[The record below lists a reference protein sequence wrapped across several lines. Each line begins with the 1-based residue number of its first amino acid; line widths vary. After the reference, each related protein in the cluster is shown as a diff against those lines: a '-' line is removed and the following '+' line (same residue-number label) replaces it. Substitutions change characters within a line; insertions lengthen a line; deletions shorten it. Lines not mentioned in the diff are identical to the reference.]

1 MTNCLAMILI
11 TVSLSH
17 HYSFF
22 PLLDYLQS
30 LECASS
36 FLLLQMLFFSAWNV
50 WQAKFFSSLQFQ
62 PKYLLFRELFDD
74 FQLTRQILA
83 LLYHYYIQY
92 LPTLLCSFSPYAVI
106 LLLFFCL
113 PSPTTLESTARS
125 LKLIT
130 DAEQVLSKLLH

>member
-22 PLLDYLQS
+22 LSLDYLQS

-50 WQAKFFSSLQFQ
+50 WQAKFSSSLPFQ

-74 FQLTRQILA
+74 FQLTRQILS
-83 LLYHYYIQY
+83 LLYHYYIQH

-106 LLLFFCL
+106 LLLLFLSAQSNNLGEYCQI
-113 PSPTTLESTARS
+113 
-125 LKLIT
+125 LKT
-130 DAEQVLSKLLH
+130 YHRCRVGAQ